1 MRRIAVEVAEAGA
14 DGIMLAD
21 TVGYGQ
27 PAAIERVFRR
37 VMADVAPLPVAAH
50 FHDTR
55 GLGLA
60 NVLAALNAGGAM
72 FDASLGGL
80 GGCPY
85 APGATGNIVI
95 EDSVFMFEAMG
106 FDTGID
112 LDRLVEVRKL
122 VHGALPEIVQYGA
135 IARAGLPHN
144 FHSCPLRRRRNRRGV
159 GLSLAL
165 RRSRRTGRE
174 LGERPPTFFY
184 WQRELTMA
192 DQPISSER
200 FAVLVDQAGLKL
212 TAEQFDELRDGYR
225 FIQRMQRMV
234 RRPRDRAAE
243 PAHIFVHPRAGTS
256 DGPDAAVDRRGEP
269 RHRRGSLSPVAL
281 TEAYLERIAALD
293 GELHSYVLVLRD
305 QALEAARAAAAQTG
319 RSRGALHGI
328 PIGLKDIYKTKGIR
342 TTAGSRRYLDHVPDE
357 DAETWVRLRDAGAIL
372 LGKQETHEFAIGGPD
387 FTLPFEPAR
396 NPWNT
401 AHYPAG
407 SSSGSAAAVAAG
419 LCAGAMGSDTGGS
432 IRGPA
437 AYCGIVGLKPT
448 YGRVS
453 RRGVFPLSYTLDHCG
468 PLTRTVEDCA
478 IMMQALAGYDP
489 LDPASAD
496 VPVPDYRAALTP
508 RLDGLRIGV
517 VRHFHEHD
525 AVADFGPESA
535 PSKTYVA
542 AFDSALRTLESLGA
556 RLSRS
561 SCRH

>member
-1 MRRIAVEVAEAGA
+1 MDPTQLTIAEAS
-14 DGIMLAD
+14 
-21 TVGYGQ
+21 
-27 PAAIERVFRR
+27 R
-37 VMADVAPLPVAAH
+37 
-50 FHDTR
+50 
-55 GLGLA
+55 
-60 NVLAALNAGGAM
+60 
-72 FDASLGGL
+72 
-80 GGCPY
+80 
-85 APGATGNIVI
+85 
-95 EDSVFMFEAMG
+95 
-106 FDTGID
+106 
-112 LDRLVEVRKL
+112 
-122 VHGALPEIVQYGA
+122 A
-135 IARAGLPHN
+135 IAA
-144 FHSCPLRRRRNRRGV
+144 
-159 GLSLAL
+159 
-165 RRSRRTGRE
+165 
-174 LGERPPTFFY
+174 
-184 WQRELTMA
+184 
-192 DQPISSER
+192 
-200 FAVLVDQAGLKL
+200 
-212 TAEQFDELRDGYR
+212 
-225 FIQRMQRMV
+225 
-234 RRPRDRAAE
+234 
-243 PAHIFVHPRAGTS
+243 
-256 DGPDAAVDRRGEP
+256 
-269 RHRRGSLSPVAL
+269 GSLSPVAL
-281 TEAYLERIAALD
+281 TEAYLDRIAALD
-293 GELHSYVLVLRD
+293 SELHSYVLVLRD
-305 QALEAARAAAAQTG
+305 QAFEAARATAAG
-319 RSRGALHGI
+319 RARGVLHGI

-496 VPVPDYRAALTP
+496 MPVPDYCAALTA

-525 AVADFGPESA
+525 AVAEFGPESA

-542 AFDSALRTLESLGA
+542 AFDSALRILESLGA
-556 RLSRS
+556 RLSEIKLSPLIDYLGANRLIMLAEAYALHEKDFRERPQDFGHHMFARIALGAFLTAADYVEAIRQRRELCVEFADALDS
-561 SCRH
+561 VDVVVSANSTGPAPRIDSIPTYSTFERASYTGPYNLTGSPALSVPIGFEDGLPLAFQIAGKPFDEAGVMRAGHAFEQATEFHRQRPSIAAPLPGRA